1 MKSNRII
8 REQFSDSTT
17 VDGSRI
23 QRALD
28 TVEGRINAIPRG
40 DILPR
45 YAEQTIHLGFMP
57 PSIGGGASDVIYPW
71 GPLYNSTNWVVAG
84 GLDKVVN
91 PVRIK
96 GCYNGNIASPAT
108 GDQFAWSSGVH
119 HVSPCIVNELHFNAV
134 TDSVFIN
141 ALTDN
146 AMHLLISV
154 NADGEGQDRHLN
166 SFEAVKH
173 LISDDAWRF
182 RRTAAAVPTANMLP
196 VHPERL
202 SGNVVSVRNLG
213 VSIPAGARVLYQAV
227 IPQSVG
233 GWSARPYQTII
244 PGMTVHY
251 LEEIV

>member
-1 MKSNRII
+1 MASNRII
-8 REQFSDSTT
+8 REQFSEGTT

-23 QRALD
+23 QGALD

-108 GDQFAWSSGVH
+108 DDQFVWSTGVH
-119 HVSPCIVNELHFNAV
+119 HVAPCIVNELHFNAV

-141 ALTDN
+141 ALTSD

-154 NADGEGQDRHLN
+154 NADAGGLDRHLN

-182 RRTAAAVPTANMLP
+182 RRTSAAPTDDMVPAHTETLA
-196 VHPERL
+196 
-202 SGNVVSVRNLG
+202 GNIISFKNLG
-213 VSIPAGARVLYQAV
+213 VAIPSFARVLYQIV
-227 IPQSVG
+227 IPKDVASSWTVL
-233 GWSARPYQTII
+233 PYQTIV

-251 LEEIV
+251 LEETV

>member
-1 MKSNRII
+1 MASNRII
-8 REQFSDSTT
+8 REQFSEGTT

-23 QRALD
+23 QGALD
-28 TVEGRINAIPRG
+28 TVEGRINAVPRG

-57 PSIGGGASDVIYPW
+57 GGMGSFFPYPW
-71 GPLYNSTNWVVAG
+71 GPLYNLPNWVTAG
-84 GLDKVVN
+84 GAGKVVN
-91 PVRIK
+91 EIRVK
-96 GCYNGNIASPAT
+96 GCYNPNIVTTA
-108 GDQFAWSSGVH
+108 GDQFVWSTGVH
-119 HVSPCIVNELHFNAV
+119 HVAPCIVNELHFNAV

-173 LISDDAWRF
+173 LIRDDAWRW
-182 RRTAAAVPTANMLP
+182 RRTVAAAPTADMLP
-196 VHPERL
+196 AHTDVL
-202 SGNVVSVRNLG
+202 SGNIVSFKNLG
-213 VSIPAGARVLYQAV
+213 VAIPAGARVLYQIV
-227 IPQSVG
+227 IPSNVG
-233 GWSARPYQTII
+233 AWTSPRPWQTII

-251 LEEIV
+251 LEETV

>member
-1 MKSNRII
+1 MASNRII
-8 REQFSDSTT
+8 REQFSEGTT

-23 QRALD
+23 QGALD

-57 PSIGGGASDVIYPW
+57 GGMGLFFPYPW
-71 GPLYNSTNWVVAG
+71 GPLYNSSPWVVAG

-96 GCYNGNIASPAT
+96 GCYNDNIASPAT
-108 GDQFAWSSGVH
+108 GDQYVWSTGIH
-119 HVSPCIVNELHFNAV
+119 HVAPCIVNELHFNAV

-146 AMHLLISV
+146 AIHLLISV

-173 LISDDAWRF
+173 LISDDAWPF
-182 RRTAAAVPTANMLP
+182 RRTSAAPTADMAPAHTETLA
-196 VHPERL
+196 
-202 SGNVVSVRNLG
+202 GNIISFKNLG
-213 VSIPAGARVLYQAV
+213 VAIPAGARVLYQVV
-227 IPQSVG
+227 IPKSVG
-233 GWSARPYQTII
+233 GWTVRPYQTIV

>member
-1 MKSNRII
+1 VASNRII
-8 REQFSDSTT
+8 REQFSEGTT

-23 QRALD
+23 QGALD
-28 TVEGRINAIPRG
+28 TVEGRINAVPRG

-45 YAEQTIHLGFMP
+45 YAEQTIHLGFMNP
-57 PSIGGGASDVIYPW
+57 TRPAVPAFDVIYPW
-71 GPLYNSTNWVVAG
+71 SPLYNSTNWVVAG

-108 GDQFAWSSGVH
+108 GDQFVWSTGVH
-119 HVSPCIVNELHFNAV
+119 HVAPCIVSELHFNAV
-134 TDSVFIN
+134 TDSVFVN
-141 ALTDN
+141 ALNDD

-154 NADGEGQDRHLN
+154 NADAGGLDRHLN

-182 RRTAAAVPTANMLP
+182 RRTSAAP
-196 VHPERL
+196 VHDMAPAHTETL
-202 SGNVVSVRNLG
+202 AGNIISFKNLG
-213 VSIPAGARVLYQAV
+213 VAIPAGARVLYQIV
-227 IPQSVG
+227 IPKNVG
-233 GWSARPYQTII
+233 GWTIRPYQTIV

-251 LEEIV
+251 LEETV